1 MSDDDPKPC
10 PFCGAVPQAYV
21 AFGGPA
27 VICETCDIEMLLTEW
42 NNRSVQPENDALRAE
57 GFAAG
62 WAAAIE
68 AAAGALHNAANDW
81 RSTGNE
87 LPARKIEDEIPLVR
101 AIPMPADIAPLLS
114 AREAQ
119 VQWVK
124 PDLSHGWLIYKA
136 RRGWYRPSAR
146 GYTSHVA
153 EAGRYS
159 REDALSYSHP
169 NGWDGPRDEIT
180 VRHESEFP
188 ELAADA
194 SAALDRR
201 LREARAQGVRE
212 AARICATA
220 EQETK
225 LDAIEATIFHLGFT
239 EGRKVCER
247 AILARAAEIEEGRA

>member
-1 MSDDDPKPC
+1 MSDDDLIRRATEHLDLSKNHELGLIPTATSLLIRDLIAEI
-10 PFCGAVPQAYV
+10 GA
-21 AFGGPA
+21 
-27 VICETCDIEMLLTEW
+27 I
-42 NNRSVQPENDALRAE
+42 RAE

-62 WAAAIE
+62 WAAAVE

-146 GYTSHVA
+146 GYTSRVA

-180 VRHESEFP
+180 IRHESEFP
-188 ELAADA
+188 ELPADA
-194 SAALDRR
+194 AAALDRR
-201 LREARAQGVRE
+201 LREARVYGMRE

-225 LDAIEATIFHLGFT
+225 PGAAIEATIFHLGFT

>member
-1 MSDDDPKPC
+1 MTTLEQIDHDHQDTDLTDPH
-10 PFCGAVPQAYV
+10 GEA
-21 AFGGPA
+21 
-27 VICETCDIEMLLTEW
+27 EMLRAE
-42 NNRSVQPENDALRAE
+42 RDALRAE

-62 WAAAIE
+62 WAAAIDG
-68 AAAGALHNAANDW
+68 AADYLEDDADRLLGEYQREMRNAA
-81 RSTGNE
+81 T
-87 LPARKIEDEIPLVR
+87 AVR

-146 GYTSHVA
+146 GYTSRVA

-169 NGWDGPRDEIT
+169 NGLDGPRDEIT
-180 VRHESEFP
+180 IRHEREFP
-188 ELAADA
+188 ELPADA

-201 LREARAQGVRE
+201 LREARAQGMRE
-212 AARICATA
+212 AARIIQTRADEYTIEHGAYDGDTGVTEYPGNGDEWVEEWA
-220 EQETK
+220 ELSE
-225 LDAIEATIFHLGFT
+225 
-239 EGRKVCER
+239 
-247 AILARAAEIEEGRA
+247 AILARAAEIEEGAADG